1 MTQPASIGS
10 HEAIALFDRP
20 DAGQAKQKTP
30 ELPGSSGPWIGPQPS
45 AAFMLD
51 VIEASLDS
59 GPGPEGN
66 NRPESRSLPICSE
79 GKRIKTT
86 LFETLKPLKARFK
99 SLLGHIQVREDD
111 LIGGMHECHQATV
124 LMEIGAVQ
132 DEMLEQAEVLWFR
145 RGLFKPVV
153 FDALEFG
160 SAVTRETG
168 QLTDRIAAQDPEP
181 EPLPLPEPLAVRF
194 LPDKGL
200 PAGLAS
206 VSLLVIGALTEF
218 LNIRVSTITAR
229 RRAFFCPL
237 FTSLH

>member
-1 MTQPASIGS
+1 MDQGNGSLEIKVCLNIHGKRQDEGSVLTQPASIGN

-30 ELPGSSGPWIGPQPS
+30 ELLGTSGPRIGPQPS

-132 DEMLEQAEVLWFR
+132 DQMLEQAEVLWFR

-168 QLTDRIAAQDPEP
+168 QLTDRIAAQDPEL
-181 EPLPLPEPLAVRF
+181 EPVFLLIMLSMGF
-194 LPDKGL
+194 LPNKCFQTRDAL
-200 PAGLAS
+200 VPL
-206 VSLLVIGALTEF
+206 LLVGT
-218 LNIRVSTITAR
+218 
-229 RRAFFCPL
+229 
-237 FTSLH
+237 